1 MRWVEII
8 NVLIN
13 DDGFIITIKDGYL
26 TGMKYFDVDFCKNYN
41 SKDANIVQ
49 NLCVDILDYSDSL
62 KYTNPSL
69 AEITRA
75 CVDVI
80 LDNKSVGVW
89 VQDDFYFKKNE
100 LC

>member
-8 NVLIN
+8 NVLLN
-13 DDGFIITIKDGYL
+13 DDGFTIIIKDGAL
-26 TGMKYFDVDFCKNYN
+26 TGMKYFDVDFCQKVN
-41 SKDANIVQ
+41 KDDTELLQNI
-49 NLCVDILDYSDSL
+49 CVDILDYSDSL
-62 KYTNPSL
+62 KYTQPSI

-80 LDNKSVGVW
+80 LDGTSRGVW

>member
-8 NVLIN
+8 NVLLN
-13 DDGFIITIKDGYL
+13 NDGFIIIIKDGSL
-26 TGMKYFDVDFCKNYN
+26 TGMKYFDVDFCKEVQPHETELLH
-41 SKDANIVQ
+41 NI
-49 NLCVDILDYSDSL
+49 CIDILEYSDSI
-62 KYTNPSL
+62 KYTHPSL

-80 LDNKSVGVW
+80 LDGKSKGVW
-89 VQDDFYFKKNE
+89 VQDDFYFKENE